1 MNNEN
6 YTQIS
11 TSKFKSYLIFWIGQ
25 LFSLL
30 GSSIS
35 QFAII
40 WWLTEA
46 SGSTIILSIASFFNI
61 LPMTIVI
68 PIAGVLADRLNRK
81 KIIIAVDSCMAII
94 IVFLIFSFNF
104 GFINPVV
111 IIITNGLLGLFQ
123 GFHAPTVAS
132 IVPTMVPKD
141 KLSRMNGI
149 SFLFSGFMQ
158 IIGPVIAALLF
169 TFIPIQILLWIDPLS
184 FLIALIPLLL
194 IDIPTVRKEDIELKA
209 FSFIEDFK
217 EGFRTLRQIPIL
229 FLMLLI
235 AMFVNFL
242 WRPYGILLPYFI
254 KFVHDGTSTDL
265 ALVMA
270 LMNIGMFAGAL
281 LTSLK
286 KAWKYSIPYYFGGEL
301 FLMIMYALI
310 ALTPY
315 GSFLIMGLIAACLG
329 FAIPILNTIYLTIM
343 QLKVPVEKMGRISS
357 IDWMVSSVISPIAAI
372 VAGPLAEIIGV
383 TNLFLSCAAIGIV
396 ITLIFWEIAHIRIT
410 KKFKENIDLRISAE
424 K

>member
-1 MNNEN
+1 MSNNN
-6 YTQIS
+6 HNLKANS
-11 TSKFKSYLIFWIGQ
+11 TFKSYLIFWIGQ

-30 GSSIS
+30 GSSVS

-46 SGSTIILSIASFFNI
+46 SGSTVILSIASFFNI

-81 KIIIAVDSCMAII
+81 KIIIAADSCMAII

-104 GFINPVV
+104 GFINPIV
-111 IIITNGLLGLFQ
+111 IIITNGFLGLFQ

-149 SFLFSGFMQ
+149 NFLFSGFMQ
-158 IIGPVIAALLF
+158 IIGPVIAALLLA
-169 TFIPIQILLWIDPLS
+169 FIPIQILLWIDPLT
-184 FLIALIPLLL
+184 FIIALIPLLL
-194 IDIPTVRKEDIELKA
+194 INIPLVRKNDTEIKD

-217 EGFRTLRQIPIL
+217 DGFRTLRQIPL
-229 FLMLLI
+229 VFLMLLI
-235 AMFVNFL
+235 AMFINFL
-242 WRPYGILLPYFI
+242 WRPYGILLPYFV
-254 KFVHDGTSTDL
+254 KFVHDGTASDL

-270 LMNIGMFAGAL
+270 LMNIGMFAGAV
-281 LTSLK
+281 LTSVK
-286 KAWKYSIPYYFGGEL
+286 KAWKHSISFYFGGEL
-301 FLMIMYALI
+301 FLMIMYAMI

-315 GSFLIMGLIAACLG
+315 GSFLIMGIVAACLG
-329 FAIPILNTIYLTIM
+329 FVIPILNTIYLTIM
-343 QLKVPVEKMGRISS
+343 QLEVPVEKMGRISS
-357 IDWMVSSVISPIAAI
+357 IDWMVSSVMSPIAAI
-372 VAGPLAEIIGV
+372 IAGPLADIMGL

-396 ITLIFWEIAHIRIT
+396 IALIFWEIAHIKIT
-410 KKFKENIDLRISAE
+410 KKFNRNANLIIPAE